1 MILQHKYITLS
12 LCMQMLHLY
21 AVDKVLTSNL
31 KPPLDAKRES
41 QFSDDKSLRA
51 WLKSLREISI
61 AVESTLNI
69 SSEHPIACKAR
80 YKPT

>member
-1 MILQHKYITLS
+1 
-12 LCMQMLHLY
+12 MQMLHLY

-41 QFSDDKSLRA
+41 QFSDDKSLMA
-51 WLKSLREISI
+51 WLKSLQEISI

-69 SSEHPIACKAR
+69 SSEYPIAHKTR
-80 YKPT
+80 